1 MPVPYI
7 TAHIPAGFTVP
18 TDDHLD
24 TALDL
29 NDVVVRHPEATYF
42 VRVEGDSMV
51 DAHISDGDILVVDRS
66 LEPRNGDIVIA
77 ALEAVPGRAI
87 TGNECAYRISLLGK
101 LGKHPGVDVR
111 SLFPYQSAHIADD
124 DFLIRDA
131 ERSAPFQISVIRVE
145 AVSFHATLP
154 EFDVFGNPVLLQY
167 VDY

>member
-1 MPVPYI
+1 MKPTISTITPCEVGPPVPVPYI
-7 TAHIPAGFTVP
+7 TAHIPAGFTAP

-77 ALEAVPGRAI
+77 ALEGVHTVKRLRL
-87 TGNECAYRISLLGK
+87 TGGNGQRQVFLEAANPAYPPVKIEEESDLVIW
-101 LGKHPGVDVR
+101 GVVT
-111 SLFPYQSAHIADD
+111 H
-124 DFLIRDA
+124 
-131 ERSAPFQISVIRVE
+131 
-145 AVSFHATLP
+145 
-154 EFDVFGNPVLLQY
+154 VLHTFR
-167 VDY
+167 